1 MRPLIRSLLYV
12 PASSERFIAKAH
24 ERGADAII
32 LDLEDAV
39 VPAEK
44 AAARERLAPAVASAG
59 QRGATLFVRI
69 NAQPALIRL
78 DAEAACRA
86 GTFGLL
92 VPKVRDAR
100 MLQELVEFLEGIERS
115 TGREPMAFVPMIED
129 AGAVLDA
136 RHIASATP
144 RVFAL
149 IAGGE
154 DLATSLDAEPTP
166 EVLYLPKLLVHLAA
180 KAAGVRSFGLL
191 RTVADYADLDAVE
204 SSAHE
209 ARAAGNRKSGD
220 RLPPAWQPATAHRTV
235 SKSRCRTAVAGRL
248 WACADRARWWETTSP
263 PAATVRSPRAR
274 PPHRPDSCHRTKPRA
289 VRLAPARRNR
299 CRRGLRR

>member
-209 ARAAGNRKSGD
+209 ARAFGFDGASCVHPSVVPILNRAFSPSEALVD
-220 RLPPAWQPATAHRTV
+220 HAHRLLAAAEQAKARGEGTFAFEGKMV
-235 SKSRCRTAVAGRL
+235 DEPVIRRAQALLAAARSGR
-248 WACADRARWWETTSP
+248 
-263 PAATVRSPRAR
+263 
-274 PPHRPDSCHRTKPRA
+274 
-289 VRLAPARRNR
+289 
-299 CRRGLRR
+299 